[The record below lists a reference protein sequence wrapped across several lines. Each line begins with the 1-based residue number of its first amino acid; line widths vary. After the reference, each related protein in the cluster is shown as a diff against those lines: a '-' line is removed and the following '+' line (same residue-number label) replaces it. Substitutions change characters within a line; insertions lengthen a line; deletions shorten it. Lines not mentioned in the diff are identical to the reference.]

1 MKKEKPIGRLYE
13 KERPQILSNLEKG
26 KFFKDSVTF
35 FSEWKKLSEEE
46 KDGMTP
52 TEKVGIYCIV

>member
-1 MKKEKPIGRLYE
+1 MKKDKPIGILSR

-26 KFFKDSVTF
+26 KFFKDSIKF

-52 TEKVGIYCIV
+52 TEKVGIY

>member
-1 MKKEKPIGRLYE
+1 MDKEKPIGRLPE

-35 FSEWKKLSEEE
+35 FYDWKKLSQEE
-46 KDGMTP
+46 KDGR
-52 TEKVGIYCIV
+52 KRNRNK